1 MVYQFVCEVSLVTLF
16 NIHLICKETL
26 VILFNILFFK
36 FNLLIDIRTK
46 ALVLVFGKIRD
57 VILEPDSRSL
67 KENLM

>member
-1 MVYQFVCEVSLVTLF
+1 MTLF

>member
-1 MVYQFVCEVSLVTLF
+1 VTLF

-67 KENLM
+67 KENLMELKRCE

>member
-1 MVYQFVCEVSLVTLF
+1 VTLF